1 MGQPA
6 VASGDRVQGTC
17 QIHQRPSP
25 SGGPVPAGPLP
36 FSAPLSRALSA
47 SVTVE
52 GRAAAV
58 VGSNGVNKP
67 AHAGLHASDPYA
79 VSSAQVGQVV
89 RGSSSVYFDGQ
100 PAAYST
106 CSATM
111 CGNVAT
117 TVTGTA
123 TKVVIGP

>member
-36 FSAPLSRALSA
+36 FSAPLSRALAA

-52 GRAAAV
+52 GRTAAV
-58 VGSNGVNKP
+58 VGSNGVNRP
-67 AHAGLHASDPYA
+67 AHAGLHASDPYV

-89 RGSSSVYFDGQ
+89 RGSRSVFFDGH
-100 PAAYST
+100 PAAYSA
-106 CSATM
+106 CGATM
-111 CGNVAT
+111 CGNAPAS
-117 TVTGTA
+117 VTGTA
-123 TKVVIGP
+123 TTVIVGP